1 MRRLA
6 ALVAT
11 FFLLAPAC
19 FAQVEPGQT
28 FTAKVVEV
36 TDGDTYDVR
45 RSSGQTVT
53 LRLHGVDTPE
63 SAQSYG
69 GAATRKA
76 RQYVGGKRVRAS
88 VEDIGRYGRAVARI
102 EVQGGDLGAMLIRDG
117 LGWHYEQYAPNET
130 EYARLMDQARKAG
143 RGLWS
148 QPNPTPPWEWRDRN
162 SGQPENDRDCSDFDT
177 QPEAQAFFERHQPGD
192 PHNLDGNGDGVAC
205 ESLPSGGSTQE
216 TTSAATD
223 VLVSAAGREAQREG
237 VQVDGQFGVGIGG
250 SPQLTSQA
258 IYGIYGGPDIRWGRF
273 RIPIHLN
280 LMVASYTP
288 EGFNY
293 DNEVDRCRGP
303 GGQFTEDSECTAFNT
318 YAWARVSVMYDILTK
333 RNQSTRVYL
342 GIGGDAGS
350 IVGVHGVGGVVLN
363 RTYGAELRAGPNQ
376 IMAGVSFLF

>member
-1 MRRLA
+1 
-6 ALVAT
+6 
-11 FFLLAPAC
+11 
-19 FAQVEPGQT
+19 
-28 FTAKVVEV
+28 
-36 TDGDTYDVR
+36 
-45 RSSGQTVT
+45 
-53 LRLHGVDTPE
+53 
-63 SAQSYG
+63 
-69 GAATRKA
+69 
-76 RQYVGGKRVRAS
+76 
-88 VEDIGRYGRAVARI
+88 
-102 EVQGGDLGAMLIRDG
+102 MLIRDG

-216 TTSAATD
+216 ATSAATD